1 MTDIQ
6 TVDTS
11 LGAHRIGLLAAA
23 VGGITAAAA
32 YAGSVVL
39 GGLIVPGY
47 SHLAN
52 SVSELTSPGAPHRAL
67 LGAGFVIY
75 NVAVTAIG
83 AGVLLSSA
91 RRALTI
97 VAGVLLIA
105 CGVAGVLMIEPFPQ
119 DPMGTPV
126 TGAGT
131 VHIALAAISAAT
143 LVAAAVLLFFGW
155 RADPVWSRLRL
166 PSLVAAGLILLT
178 GGVGAAMIST
188 SVFGLFERFTQL
200 SFLAWFAAIGIT
212 AITGLR
218 RR

>member
-1 MTDIQ
+1 MTDNQ
-6 TVDTS
+6 SVEAS
-11 LGAHRIGLLAAA
+11 LGAHRIGLVAAA
-23 VGGITAAAA
+23 VGGVAAAAA
-32 YAGSVVL
+32 YAGSVLL

-67 LGAGFVIY
+67 LGAGFAIY
-75 NVAVTAIG
+75 NVAVAALGT
-83 AGVLLSSA
+83 GVLLSSA
-91 RRALTI
+91 RRGLTT

-105 CGVAGVLMIEPFPQ
+105 CGVAGILMIEPFPQ

-131 VHIALAAISAAT
+131 VHIVLAAISAVT

-155 RADPVWSRLRL
+155 RGDPVWSRLRL
-166 PSLVAAGLILLT
+166 PSLVAAALILIT

-188 SVFGLFERFTQL
+188 NVFGLFERFTQV

-212 AITGLR
+212 AITRLR
-218 RR
+218 HR